1 MQRKRVSVA
10 GPSTVLK
17 NFKELM
23 SLLSNSSAQSR
34 EELRWWISTTLTIFQ
49 HETHYVTIS
58 AFQCLHYMYPFQNFF

>member
-34 EELRWWISTTLTIFQ
+34 EELR
-49 HETHYVTIS
+49 
-58 AFQCLHYMYPFQNFF
+58 